1 MSKYH
6 KLNRTEV
13 FIIKAY
19 LANGHTTEEIAKA
32 YNIHRI
38 VVSAIAKGDL
48 WYLGRF
54 DHQLGCLTSSLTH
67 CVSQDAL

>member
-19 LANGHTTEEIAKA
+19 LKNGHTTEEIAKA
-32 YNIHRI
+32 YNIHSI
-38 VVSAIAKGDL
+38 VVSAIARGDL
-48 WYLGRF
+48 WADVR
-54 DHQLGCLTSSLTH
+54 DPS
-67 CVSQDAL
+67 